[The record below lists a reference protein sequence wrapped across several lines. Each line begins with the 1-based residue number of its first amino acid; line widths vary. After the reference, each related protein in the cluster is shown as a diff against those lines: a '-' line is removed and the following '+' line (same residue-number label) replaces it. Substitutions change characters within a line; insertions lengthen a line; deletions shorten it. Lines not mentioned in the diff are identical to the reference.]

1 MKNIKVV
8 ILSILFFSISNYS
21 NNLENVFYD
30 IVNYYNS
37 GNSEIYKYIDM
48 NNETMYKKFRS
59 NIGKG
64 NVEVVGNINYKNV
77 GDKYIIGTLM
87 SGSGKIYNSRWSFN
101 EMFITYTFVRD
112 DNKDTYILVDTD
124 FFDKSGIDVIRS
136 SYSDLFINALTIS
149 FLIFMIMLLVSYKI
163 YRRALKDNE

>member
-1 MKNIKVV
+1 
-8 ILSILFFSISNYS
+8 
-21 NNLENVFYD
+21 
-30 IVNYYNS
+30 
-37 GNSEIYKYIDM
+37 
-48 NNETMYKKFRS
+48 
-59 NIGKG
+59 
-64 NVEVVGNINYKNV
+64 
-77 GDKYIIGTLM
+77 
-87 SGSGKIYNSRWSFN
+87 
-101 EMFITYTFVRD
+101 MFITYTFVRD